1 MFHVPKVT
9 MYTPKTK
16 NEFSNHTFIDCRGS
30 DVWVSVPIVVCIES
44 VSHFTWV
51 LVSTCIYLSL
61 YIYIYVFVFFC
72 HTNKAINYGA
82 GHRVSP
88 YSRKNGS
95 ENDATNMKSG
105 ASQGNA
111 LWMLSPMMQLSIYII
126 KLHTNPHP
134 EKNKNYEIS
143 LRGPG
148 ASENPVPLCMGL

>member
-1 MFHVPKVT
+1 MNFQTTPSQILGGPMFGFRCPLWYALKVFHILH
-9 MYTPKTK
+9 
-16 NEFSNHTFIDCRGS
+16 ECLCLR
-30 DVWVSVPIVVCIES
+30 VSI
-44 VSHFTWV
+44 
-51 LVSTCIYLSL
+51 SL
-61 YIYIYVFVFFC
+61 YIYIYICVRLFFYC

-95 ENDATNMKSG
+95 DNDATNMKSG

-148 ASENPVPLCMGL
+148 ASENPVPLCMGR

>member
-1 MFHVPKVT
+1 
-9 MYTPKTK
+9 MYMC
-16 NEFSNHTFIDCRGS
+16 S
-30 DVWVSVPIVVCIES
+30 
-44 VSHFTWV
+44 
-51 LVSTCIYLSL
+51 
-61 YIYIYVFVFFC
+61 FVFLC
-72 HTNKAINYGA
+72 HTDKAINYGA
-82 GHRVSP
+82 GHRASP

-148 ASENPVPLCMGL
+148 ASENPVPLCMGR